1 MTFLKNNNAKN
12 ANVSKAAIAL
22 AAAVP
27 AAVSY
32 AAAVQVFK
40 FGFNRYEGKNYWYG
54 GEIKNA
60 PYADRV
66 NSAMNWI
73 RSQDLKKVMIRSNDR
88 LRLVARILECD
99 APRGVIILMHGYHS
113 CAIHDFS
120 CAVEYYHNLGFNLI
134 MPDHRAH
141 GDSDGKYITFGI
153 KEKDDCRLWAE
164 FAARRYKG
172 LPILLDGMSM
182 GASTVMLAAG
192 GKLPDAVS
200 GIIADCGY
208 SSPME
213 ICKHILKTRM
223 NIPAALVLPL
233 AKKIAEHRADI
244 KFEDGDVGR
253 ALIRNTK
260 PLLIIHGEADD
271 FVPVRM
277 TDSNAE
283 SAKNCDL
290 TVIKVPKADHGMSF
304 ITDETKV
311 KAVLEWFLDKCINN
325 YKKQANSTNA

>member
-1 MTFLKNNNAKN
+1 MKNNSAKKS
-12 ANVSKAAIAL
+12 NVSKTAVAL

-32 AAAVQVFK
+32 IAADKLFK
-40 FGFNRYEGKNYWYG
+40 IGFNRYEGKNYWYG
-54 GEIKNA
+54 GEIKKA

-66 NSAMNWI
+66 NKAMAWI
-73 RSQDLKKVMIRSNDR
+73 RSQNLKKVMIRSKDQ
-88 LRLVARILECD
+88 LRLVGRILECD
-99 APRGVIILMHGYHS
+99 SPRGVIILMHGYHS

-120 CAVEYYHNLGFNLI
+120 CAVEYYHNLGFVLI
-134 MPDHRAH
+134 MPDLRAH

-164 FAARRYKG
+164 FAERKFKG

-192 GKLPDAVS
+192 GKLPDAVC

-208 SSPME
+208 SSPLD
-213 ICKHILKTRM
+213 IYKHILKTRM
-223 NIPAALVLPL
+223 NIPPALVLPL
-233 AKKIAEHRADI
+233 AKKIAEHRAGID
-244 KFEDGDVGR
+244 FSEGDVGR
-253 ALIRNTK
+253 ALIRNTR

-271 FVPVRM
+271 FVPVNM
-277 TDSNAE
+277 TDRNAE

-290 TVIKVPKADHGMSF
+290 TVIKVPHADHGMSY
-304 ITDETKV
+304 ITDESRV
-311 KAVLEWFLDKCINN
+311 KAVLEWFLDKCVNN
-325 YKKQANSTNA
+325 YKNR